1 MKRGTDMTD
10 SAAAT
15 APGAA
20 SASSAADIAADPTAG
35 LAAAPR
41 RGISRRGLVGPRGG
55 AAAGGLMLGFHV
67 PAVPQAAVPAEVN
80 VWVVIQPDD
89 SVIVRIARSEMGQGT
104 LTGLAQLVAEELEC
118 DWAKVSTEYPTP
130 GQNLARNR
138 AWGNFSTGGSRGVR
152 ESHDYVR
159 KGGAAARMML
169 VQAAAE
175 QWKVPVAE
183 CTVAKGVITHGPSK
197 RTLRYGQV
205 AAAAAK
211 LTPPTEVPLKDPKA
225 WTIAGK
231 PVPRLDTVDKTTG
244 RQVYGMDLKLPGMLN
259 AAIRDCPVVGG
270 KLKSFDAAAIEKR
283 RGVKKVVKVGDTA
296 VAVVADTWWRA
307 KSALDALP
315 VEWDEGPHAKLSS
328 ADIAATLKA
337 GLDATDAVVGTTRG
351 DAKQALSTA
360 ARKVEAVYGYPY
372 QNHACME
379 VMNAT
384 ARWTA
389 ERCEV
394 WTPTQNG
401 EAAHAATAEAS
412 GLPAAQCEVYKLHL
426 GGGFGRRGAT
436 DWIRQAVA
444 IAKELPGTPVKL
456 IWSREEDMLHGFY
469 HPVTCAKLTAGLDAQ
484 GKLQALHMRLSGQS
498 ILAGLFPQN
507 IRNGIDPVVFQGLN
521 AGGAEGAFGYAVP
534 HLLVDHAMRN
544 PPVRPGF
551 WRGVNLN
558 HNAIYVECFL
568 DEVAHATQQDPL
580 ALRRQLLAG
589 SPKHLA
595 VLNAVAERAGW
606 GKPAAPV
613 GGLAV
618 HRGLAQ
624 IMGFG
629 SYVAACAEVSVSPA
643 GELKI
648 YRIVAATDCG
658 HAVNPQQIEAQVEGS
673 FSYGLSAAL
682 YGQCTLKDGR
692 FEQANFDTYPV
703 MQMAAMPKVE
713 TIVMPSG
720 GFWGGVGE
728 PTIAVA
734 APAVLNAIFAAT
746 GKRIRELPLK
756 QHDLKKA

>member
-1 MKRGTDMTD
+1 MKRREFIAAT
-10 SAAAT
+10 SAA
-15 APGAA
+15 
-20 SASSAADIAADPTAG
+20 S
-35 LAAAPR
+35 
-41 RGISRRGLVGPRGG
+41 V
-55 AAAGGLMLGFHV
+55 AGGFTLGFHI
-67 PAVPQAAVPAEVN
+67 PAVPQTSANPELNAWVLIKPDDT
-80 VWVVIQPDD
+80 VVI
-89 SVIVRIARSEMGQGT
+89 RIARSEMGQGS

-118 DWAKVSTEYPTP
+118 DWDKVSTEYPTP
-130 GQNLARNR
+130 GENLKRNR

-169 VQAAAE
+169 VQAAAG
-175 QWKVPVAE
+175 QWQVPAAE
-183 CTVAKGVITHGPSK
+183 CTVSKGVITHGPTK

-205 AAAAAK
+205 ATAAAK
-211 LTPPTEVPLKDPKA
+211 LTPPTEVALKDPKT
-225 WTIAGK
+225 WTIAGQ
-231 PVPRLDTVDKTTG
+231 PVKRLDTRDKLTG
-244 RQVYGMDLKLPGMLN
+244 RQVYGMDLQLPGLLN

-270 KLKSFDAAAIEKR
+270 KLKRFDAAAISGR
-283 RGVKKVVKVGDTA
+283 RGIKQVVPVGDSA

-315 VEWDEGPHAKLSS
+315 IEWDEGPHAKLSS
-328 ADIAATLKA
+328 ADVAAMLKA
-337 GLDATDAVVGTTRG
+337 GLDAPEAVVGHERG
-351 DAKQALSTA
+351 KAREALAAA
-360 ARKVEAVYGYPY
+360 ARKIEAVYSYPH
-372 QNHACME
+372 QNHATME

-384 ARWTA
+384 ARWTPD
-389 ERCEV
+389 RCEV

-401 EAAHAATAEAS
+401 EAALAATAEAA

-444 IAKELPGTPVKL
+444 IAKALPGTPVKL
-456 IWSREEDMLHGFY
+456 IWSREEDMLHGFF
-469 HPVTCAKLTAGLDAQ
+469 HPVTMCKMSAGLDANGQ
-484 GKLQALHMRLSGQS
+484 LQALHMRISGQS

-507 IRNGIDPVVFQGLN
+507 IRNGMDPVVFQGLN
-521 AGGAEGAFGYAVP
+521 NGGTEGAFGYAIP
-534 HLLVDHAMRN
+534 NLLVDHAMRN

-568 DEVAHATQQDPL
+568 DEVAHATKQDPL
-580 ALRRQLLAG
+580 ALRRQLLAN

-606 GKPAAPV
+606 HKPAAPIN
-613 GGLAV
+613 GQPV

-629 SYVAACAEVSVSPA
+629 SYVAACAEVSVSKA
-643 GELKI
+643 GELKVH
-648 YRIVAATDCG
+648 RIVAATDCG

-673 FSYGLSAAL
+673 FAYGLSAAL
-682 YGQCTLKDGR
+682 YGECTVKDGR
-692 FEQANFDTYPV
+692 MQQANFDTYPV
-703 MQMAAMPKVE
+703 LQMAAMPKVE

-734 APAVLNAIFAAT
+734 APAVLNAVFAAT

-756 QHDLKKA
+756 QHDLKHA